1 MSTVGAVGSS
11 DARSRA
17 CILCAHHPDILYL
30 SFNNCYR
37 EVCICV
43 CCTGAG
49 GEAWGHL
56 GDISVCEIM
65 ICPHFIEIE

>member
-11 DARSRA
+11 DVRSRA

-30 SFNNCYR
+30 SFNNCCS

-43 CCTGAG
+43 CVEG
-49 GEAWGHL
+49 GEHV
-56 GDISVCEIM
+56 GDIYVCVRS
-65 ICPHFIEIE
+65 CLVHDFFK